1 MVNLERFHCF
11 PESLEEGT
19 RLPGHGVCSHHAG
32 HFLFA
37 SCESI
42 ICEAAI
48 SVTPSDD
55 SPPEDAD
62 GIFNEPSDLRSMWLC
77 WTETCCAYQIHPGSL
92 VPEEECNFASSAF
105 LYGRHVEMIIIW
117 IK

>member
-1 MVNLERFHCF
+1 MVSLERFHCF
-11 PESLEEGT
+11 PESLEEG
-19 RLPGHGVCSHHAG
+19 HHAG
-32 HFLFA
+32 HSLFV

-42 ICEAAI
+42 ICEAAMP
-48 SVTPSDD
+48 VTPSDD

-62 GIFNEPSDLRSMWLC
+62 GIFNEPSDLRSMWLRGA
-77 WTETCCAYQIHPGSL
+77 ETCCAYQIHPGSL
-92 VPEEECNFASSAF
+92 IPEEECNIASSAF